1 MKKLTV
7 FLLLTI
13 ATTLTTG
20 CSESNIYKSNQL
32 TLLNKEEVLEFMED
46 KGTGF
51 LYIKS
56 AYESREEE
64 EAFYIKEIERVTK
77 AEKIDFY
84 IFDAGSV
91 DKDHTELGVDQYSRT
106 FVFYQNGEMK
116 EELDFADLS
125 EDDVPSEVETFV
137 QNVKEDYLK

>member
-1 MKKLTV
+1 MKNLTV

-13 ATTLTTG
+13 AITLTTG
-20 CSESNIYKSNQL
+20 CSESNKSNQL
-32 TLLNKEEVLEFMED
+32 RLLNKKEVLEFVKD

-56 AYESREEE
+56 AYKSREEE

-77 AEKIDFY
+77 AEKIDVY

-106 FVFYQNGEMK
+106 FVFYQDGEMK
-116 EELDFADLS
+116 EELDFGDLS
-125 EDDVPSEVETFV
+125 EDEVPSEVETFV